1 MKMLVTFGQFAI
13 LQQKMA
19 CFFGQS
25 AKWTLRL
32 TKKNI
37 ISCQHALIFITQA
50 PNVRVSTCKMSSF
63 TKKNIFGQLV
73 FFIRSTH
80 NSDNRDATIQMTNI
94 MKTV

>member
-25 AKWTLRL
+25 AKWTLQL

-63 TKKNIFGQLV
+63 TKKIYLVNSYFSFGQLT
-73 FFIRSTH
+73 IR
-80 NSDNRDATIQMTNI
+80 IIGMPLF
-94 MKTV
+94 K